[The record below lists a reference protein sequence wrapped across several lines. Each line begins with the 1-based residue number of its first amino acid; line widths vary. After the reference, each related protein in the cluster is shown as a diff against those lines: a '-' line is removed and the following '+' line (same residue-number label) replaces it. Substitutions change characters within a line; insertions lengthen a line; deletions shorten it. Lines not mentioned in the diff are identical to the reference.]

1 MKREFDRDKF
11 RAWLNTRGYTQ
22 AELADR
28 MGMTPASVSNYFTGR
43 GNPSFGAIK
52 RMADALAVDVSQLIK
67 GEEGPVMK
75 VQAVA
80 EEAPEEAPQ
89 VGGDIVKPISPLVI
103 ESVAPKEDAPKSNTA
118 QKKEELIC
126 SALET
131 ATELLKIVSE
141 MLKDIRAKEAT
152 E

>member
-52 RMADALAVDVSQLIK
+52 RMADALAIDVSQLIK
-67 GEEGPVMK
+67 GEK
-75 VQAVA
+75 VEFAKAQTIS
-80 EEAPEEAPQ
+80 EEVPQ
-89 VGGDIVKPISPLVI
+89 VGGDILKPIPPMVI

>member
-11 RAWLNTRGYTQ
+11 RVWLNIRGYTQ
-22 AELADR
+22 TELADR
-28 MGMTPASVSNYFTGR
+28 MGMTPSSVSNYFTGR
-43 GNPSFGAIK
+43 CNPSFGALK
-52 RMADALAVDVSQLIK
+52 RMSDALAIDVSQLIK
-67 GEEGPVMK
+67 GEK
-75 VQAVA
+75 VEFAKAQTIS
-80 EEAPEEAPQ
+80 EEAPQ
-89 VGGDIVKPISPLVI
+89 VGGDIVKHVPAMVI
-103 ESVAPKEDAPKSNTA
+103 ESVAPKEDAPKNDTA

>member
-22 AELADR
+22 TELADK
-28 MGMTPASVSNYFTGR
+28 MGMTPASISNYFTGR
-43 GNPSFGAIK
+43 SQPSLIAIK
-52 RMADALAVDVSQLIK
+52 KMADALAIDVSQLIK
-67 GEEGPVMK
+67 GEK
-75 VQAVA
+75 VEFAKAQTIS
-80 EEAPEEAPQ
+80 EEAPQ
-89 VGGDIVKPISPLVI
+89 VGEDIANSVPAMVI

-118 QKKEELIC
+118 PKKEELIC

>member
-22 AELADR
+22 AELAER
-28 MGMTPASVSNYFTGR
+28 MGMTPSSVSNYFTGR

-52 RMADALAVDVSQLIK
+52 RMADALAIDVSQLIK
-67 GEEGPVMK
+67 GEK
-75 VQAVA
+75 VEFVKAQTIS
-80 EEAPEEAPQ
+80 EEAPQ
-89 VGGDIVKPISPLVI
+89 VGGDIVKPVPSMVI

-118 QKKEELIC
+118 QKKDELIC

-131 ATELLKIVSE
+131 ATVLLKIVSE